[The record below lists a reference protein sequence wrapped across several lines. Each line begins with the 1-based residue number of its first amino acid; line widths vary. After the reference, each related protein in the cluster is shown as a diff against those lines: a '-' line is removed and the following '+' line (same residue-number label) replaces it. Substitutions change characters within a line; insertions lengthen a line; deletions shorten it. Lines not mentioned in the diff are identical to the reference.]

1 MAESESGL
9 DVMRRRIERAA
20 RRPPPPRR
28 PSEGDPVVAP
38 EVGPTPGE
46 VAPPPSEVEVGE
58 ATAAGTGARTRRS
71 GGRSRS
77 GGERRIT
84 MAPNLPAVNLA
95 IRVRR
100 PLDDRLADLIHT
112 LRQAGVRTSKVE
124 MIELLLW
131 ELPERPGD
139 DLRARLAAFR
149 AAAPRGP
156 GSAAEL

>member
-9 DVMRRRIERAA
+9 DVMRRRIERAS

-38 EVGPTPGE
+38 EIGPTPE
-46 VAPPPSEVEVGE
+46 EATPRPREKEVGE
-58 ATAAGTGARTRRS
+58 GGATGTSARTRRS
-71 GGRSRS
+71 GERARL
-77 GGERRIT
+77 GGGGRIT
-84 MAPNLPAVNLA
+84 MAPDLPAVNLA

-100 PLDDRLADLIHT
+100 PLDDRLADLIHA

-124 MIELLLW
+124 MVELLLW
-131 ELPERPGD
+131 ELPDRPGE

-149 AAAPRGP
+149 SAAPRGS
-156 GSAAEL
+156 GGAGEL